1 MMQTDIVY
9 YGADLAHY
17 LLDEFVDRDYARYT
31 RVQRFEESRCGA
43 TSQKA
48 DRGFVAVEQG
58 GALLSS
64 DRSRRVH
71 MASPFQ
77 LQRLAQ

>member
-1 MMQTDIVY
+1 MMQTDILC

-17 LLDEFVDRDYARYT
+17 LLDEFVYRDYARYT

-48 DRGFVAVEQG
+48 DRGFVAAERG
-58 GALLSS
+58 ELCCPATGPEGCIWLASFSSGA
-64 DRSRRVH
+64 
-71 MASPFQ
+71 
-77 LQRLAQ
+77 